1 MLAHRCR
8 TAPRSVLWS
17 GSLISLFTGPKIQCK
32 TSRVRGSIRGSIQD
46 GSGSSHSG
54 GHWNKRGRR
63 VHVDGELR
71 GLPGVLVRLLCR
83 LQLPLRVR
91 SLAPIACSCRARA
104 RGADVR
110 ARAVRA
116 HCRSSRC
123 ARNPARRAHARRR
136 ARRPQ
141 RVGADAEFL
150 LWFVPTCCAA
160 RCAGPRPRRRL
171 SRTRRESS
179 ILGCSSSPSSARG
192 SSVTTSRP
200 SSARLQTTSS
210 GERAVL
216 HAAMRSQ

>member
-1 MLAHRCR
+1 MGAALA
-8 TAPRSVLWS
+8 TLAGIGTSV
-17 GSLISLFTGPKIQCK
+17 
-32 TSRVRGSIRGSIQD
+32 
-46 GSGSSHSG
+46 G
-54 GHWNKRGRR
+54 GASMSMASC
-63 VHVDGELR
+63 VA
-71 GLPGVLVRLLCR
+71 C
-83 LQLPLRVR
+83 Q
-91 SLAPIACSCRARA
+91 ACSCASSVACNYLCGSVPWPQSPAVCSGRA
-104 RGADVR
+104 RGASADVR

-141 RVGADAEFL
+141 RVGADAVFL
-150 LWFVPTCCAA
+150 LWFVPTCFAA
-160 RCAGPRPRRRL
+160 RCAGPRPRRKL